1 MSKNKSKKLWASLLL
16 ILLIPNLVLATPEEG
31 KFSRLLPGQTIP
43 YEAWCFDDIATAR
56 IQASLE
62 FSKKNCQLQIDKQLA
77 KQKAD
82 LDLKIDNLQVRY
94 DTLKASNE
102 EIIGIKDQEIKELEA
117 AALKRPNDYSY
128 FWFGGGTAVGILT
141 TLAVVYAVK

>member
-1 MSKNKSKKLWASLLL
+1 MAKLK
-16 ILLIPNLVLATPEEG
+16 ATIE
-31 KFSRLLPGQTIP
+31 
-43 YEAWCFDDIATAR
+43 YA
-56 IQASLE
+56 
-62 FSKKNCQLQIDKQLA
+62 KKNCELSTNIELE

-82 LDLKIDNLQVRY
+82 FNLKIDNLQVRY
-94 DTLKASNE
+94 DTLKASSD
-102 EIIGIKDQEIKELEA
+102 EIISIKDQEIEELEA

>member
-1 MSKNKSKKLWASLLL
+1 LALLSLL
-16 ILLIPNLVLATPEEG
+16 LLIPNFSLAQEG
-31 KFSRLLPGQTIP
+31 KFSRISPGQTLP
-43 YEAWCFDDIATAR
+43 FSAWCFDDEAMAR
-56 IQASLE
+56 IKTTIE
-62 FSKKNCQLQIDKQLA
+62 FATKNCELKTNMELA

-82 LDLKIDNLQVRY
+82 FNLKIDNLQIRY
-94 DTLKASNE
+94 DTLKKLSE
-102 EIIGIKDQEIKELEA
+102 EIVAVKNQEIENLEQ

>member
-1 MSKNKSKKLWASLLL
+1 M
-16 ILLIPNLVLATPEEG
+16 E
-31 KFSRLLPGQTIP
+31 
-43 YEAWCFDDIATAR
+43 
-56 IQASLE
+56 
-62 FSKKNCQLQIDKQLA
+62 LA

-82 LDLKIDNLQVRY
+82 FNLKIDNLQIRY
-94 DTLKASNE
+94 NTLKKSSE
-102 EIIGIKDQEIKELEA
+102 EILAIKNQEIENLEQ

>member
-1 MSKNKSKKLWASLLL
+1 
-16 ILLIPNLVLATPEEG
+16 LIPSFKVAQEG
-31 KFSRLLPGQTIP
+31 RFSRISPGQSLP
-43 YEAWCFDDIATAR
+43 FDAWCFDDVAMARVKAT
-56 IQASLE
+56 IEYAS
-62 FSKKNCQLQIDKQLA
+62 KNCELKTNMELA

-82 LDLKIDNLQVRY
+82 FNLKIDNLQIRY
-94 DTLKASNE
+94 DTLKKSSE
-102 EIIGIKDQEIKELEA
+102 EILAIKNQEIENLEQ